1 MYKLKFMYF
10 ILFFMIS
17 SHVFSQENIL
27 EKKITIDI
35 IEKDAVVILDIIS
48 ENYGVYFSYDPG
60 IFANKKSKTISV
72 KNESLKNV
80 LKHILDEGIQYK
92 IISNQVTIYRESTN
106 QNGTQNIRGRIL
118 DKDIKMPLIG
128 AAVIVKNSN
137 PFIGTVTDTE
147 GYYELLDVPI
157 GRQSVTVSYIGY
169 KTVSIDNI
177 LVLSAR
183 EKILDV
189 ELEES
194 VEKIEEVKVSA
205 YNRKADAMNE
215 MATVGA
221 RSFTIEETE
230 KFAGSWGDPSR
241 MATNYAGVVMA
252 GDERNDIVV
261 RGNSPAALIWQL
273 DGIPIPSPN
282 HFDALGA
289 TGGPV
294 SILNNN
300 TLSRSDFFTGAFPAE
315 YGNGYSGVFDLRMR
329 NGNYDK
335 YEFIGQLGFNG
346 FELGAEG
353 PLKLNDKS
361 SFLFN
366 YRYSMLGFVDDFL
379 WIDELPHYQDF
390 NYKINIPYNKG
401 NLSVFGFGGSSY
413 IELSGP
419 QYLQDSEEMIDYT
432 DTDGSRT
439 YFSGIKNTHFISNNI
454 QITNLFAVSFRNP
467 SAETEYFQDDRSLG
481 KIPVFEDKQINYN
494 YSVKLLSK
502 INSRNTIKLG
512 IRAERTDISA
522 TLFQHNLLKD
532 SIEQGIVNYNETMSF
547 NENKLFTINGFS
559 DYQHKFSEKLIL
571 NTGIHYLHF
580 FLNNTYSIEPRL
592 GLKYKYNSKGEI
604 GIAYGK
610 HCQVQPPFNYFIQDS
625 LLKGTNENLDFTK
638 SHQYVI
644 GHNYSFNPNLH
655 LKVETYYQTLY
666 DVPVLET
673 PGSHST
679 LNYGYSEDI
688 LWADSLVN
696 KGTGENYGVDI
707 TFERFLADGYYFLF
721 TTSLFNSSYKGADK
735 IKRNTRYNGKY
746 ILNALGGYEH
756 RIGKKSIMNYN
767 VRFVFAGGMRIH
779 PIDEQASIKY
789 GYAVEN
795 LGKAYSEQLNNYFR
809 FDIRI
814 GFVLQLKKFTHE
826 IAFEI
831 TNLTNH
837 GNEFGRSHYMR
848 GGEIQ
853 TVSDYQ
859 QGFFPMGM
867 YRINF

>member
-1 MYKLKFMYF
+1 MNKLKLIYF
-10 ILFFMIS
+10 FLFFMS
-17 SHVFSQENIL
+17 SSYVFSQENIL

-35 IEKDAVVILDIIS
+35 IEQDAVVILETIS
-48 ENYGVYFSYDPG
+48 ENYGVYFSYDPE
-60 IFANKKSKTISV
+60 IFTNKKSKTISF

-80 LKHILDEGIQYK
+80 LENILEEGIQYK
-92 IISNQVTIYRESTN
+92 IVNNHIVIYKATGNLNR
-106 QNGTQNIRGRIL
+106 TQNIRGRII

-128 AAVIVKNSN
+128 ATVIVKNSN
-137 PFIGTVTDTE
+137 PFIGAVTDTA
-147 GYYELLDVPI
+147 GYYELLNVPI
-157 GRQSVTVSYIGY
+157 GRQSLTVSYVGY
-169 KTVSIDNI
+169 KTVSINNLLI
-177 LVLSAR
+177 LSAR
-183 EKILDV
+183 ENILDV

-194 VEKIEEVKVSA
+194 VGKIEEVKISA

-261 RGNSPAALIWQL
+261 RGNSPSALIWQL

-329 NGNYDK
+329 NGNYNK
-335 YEFIGQLGFNG
+335 YEFMGQLGFNG

-366 YRYSMLGFVDDFL
+366 YRYSMLGLVDDFL

-390 NYKINIPYNKG
+390 NYKINIPYRKG

-413 IELSGP
+413 IEFSGP
-419 QYLQDSEEMIDYT
+419 QYLQNSEELIDFI

-439 YFSGIKNTHFISNNI
+439 CFSGIKNTHFISDKF

-467 SAETEYFQDDRSLG
+467 KGESEYVQNEISLG
-481 KIPVFEDKQINYN
+481 KLCIYEDRQINYN
-494 YSVKLLSK
+494 YSVKLSGK
-502 INSRNTIKLG
+502 INKRNTIKFG
-512 IRAERTDISA
+512 MRVERTDISA
-522 TLFQHNLLKD
+522 SLYQHNLFID
-532 SIEQGIVNYNETMSF
+532 SVEKVNVKVNKTMSF

-604 GIAYGK
+604 GLAYGK
-610 HCQVQPPFNYFIQDS
+610 HCQVQSPFNYFIQDS
-625 LLKGTNENLDFTK
+625 LLKGTNEYLDFTK

-655 LKVETYYQTLY
+655 LKVETYYQWLY

-673 PGSHST
+673 PGSHSI

-721 TTSLFNSSYKGADK
+721 TTSLFNSSYKGADM
-735 IKRNTRYNGKY
+735 IKRNTRYNGKF

-756 RIGKKSIMNYN
+756 KIGKNSLINYN
-767 VRFVFAGGMRIH
+767 TRLVYAGGMWIN
-779 PIDEQASIKY
+779 PIDEQASREY
-789 GYAVEN
+789 GYAIEN

-814 GFVLQLKKFTHE
+814 GFILQLKKFTHE
-826 IAFEI
+826 IAVEI

-837 GNEFGRSHYMR
+837 GNESGRFHYMQDN
-848 GGEIQ
+848 EII
-853 TVSDYQ
+853 TTPYYQ
-859 QGFFPMGM
+859 QGFFPMGL